1 MSSNPQDFLTAVQ
14 IAKIMYR
21 LKYSVLTHCNA
32 SNALQTIKQELDESK
47 LDCELNDCEETQQL
61 FEEKS
66 KAYEAAK
73 AAKLEL
79 GTPSF
84 EQQLERAT
92 NLQASNTLFQ
102 YLLDEYMRPAQRLNQ
117 PENSEAIFHYVI
129 ERNSDKTLIIE
140 WPNIMDGEV
149 TLQAV
154 SKEKFV
160 SVPPDIIFERKGG
173 RYKRADTNIWKE
185 GDQLV
190 MPNEQIKKRHF
201 SAEKISPVIWPQR

>member
-1 MSSNPQDFLTAVQ
+1 MSSNPQDFLTAIE

-32 SNALQTIKQELDESK
+32 SNAMQVIKQELDEIK
-47 LDCELNDCEETQQL
+47 LDCELNDCEENQQL
-61 FEEKS
+61 YAQKS
-66 KAYEAAK
+66 LEYEAAK

-92 NLQASNTLFQ
+92 NLQDSNTLFQ
-102 YLLDEYMRPAQRLNQ
+102 YLLDEYMRPAQRLNK
-117 PENSEAIFHYVI
+117 PENSEVIFRYVT
-129 ERNSDKTLIIE
+129 ERNNDKTLIIE
-140 WPNIMDGEV
+140 WPDVFEDDV

-160 SVPPDIIFERKGG
+160 SVPSDIIFERKGG
-173 RYKRADTNIWKE
+173 RYKRADTDIWKE
-185 GDQLV
+185 GDRLV
-190 MPNEQIKKRHF
+190 MPTEQIKKRHF